1 MLFCSIEFIFLFMP
15 TFLLIYYTVPEKYG
29 NLVLFLGSLFFY
41 AYGEHRFFWLI
52 LVSLVIHYALT
63 RYSQGKSRKC
73 QRVCLVVM
81 LVYGFGMLFIFKY
94 MDFFA
99 ANWNHLAVWL
109 ADRGS
114 SVKLPHVNAP
124 EVSLPLGISF
134 YTFQIAAYAI
144 DVYRGQVKPEE
155 RFVDLGAFLSMFPQL
170 IAGPIVLYHDVSAQ
184 LKKRVLSW
192 RHMENGIKTFIIG
205 LSLKMLLANTFG
217 ILWNQVQ
224 TAGVSAAS
232 VPMAW
237 LGALGYTFQIYFD
250 FQGYSMMAMGLG
262 EMLGFRIPRNFR
274 HPYMATSVT
283 DFWRRWHMTLS
294 GWFKNYV
301 YIPLGGSRHGKVR
314 MLFNMFVVW
323 LLTGLWH
330 GATTAFIAW
339 GALHGFFII
348 VERIGFKKI
357 LDKIGFLRYV
367 YTGLVVLFGWVI
379 FRVANLQPALQYIRR
394 MLTPWQYTQSTYALR
409 ELIGNR
415 CIVMAVVGVLGMGL
429 LQVGIKRFCPTA
441 EKLKGGV
448 LELVYCMFL
457 IVASMLLLV
466 NGTYS
471 PAIYLNF

>member
-15 TFLLIYYTVPEKYG
+15 IFLLIYYTVPEKYG
-29 NLVLFLGSLFFY
+29 NLILFLGSLFFY

-73 QRVCLVVM
+73 QRICLVVM

-94 MDFFA
+94 MDSFV

-184 LKKRVLSW
+184 L
-192 RHMENGIKTFIIG
+192 
-205 LSLKMLLANTFG
+205 
-217 ILWNQVQ
+217 
-224 TAGVSAAS
+224 
-232 VPMAW
+232 
-237 LGALGYTFQIYFD
+237 GYTFQIYFD

-294 GWFKNYV
+294 GGFKNYV

-323 LLTGLWH
+323 SLTGLWH
-330 GATTAFIAW
+330 GAGWNFILW
-339 GALHGFFII
+339 GMYYFSLLMIEKLFLLRFF
-348 VERIGFKKI
+348 EK
-357 LDKIGFLRYV
+357 YP
-367 YTGLVVLFGWVI
+367 VVGWCFTFPAVVTGWVI
-379 FRVANLQPALQYIRR
+379 FASDNLSAVKTYLMQMFGHLSDAGYWTMNLDLFEQTVRQYGIY
-394 MLTPWQYTQSTYALR
+394 LVLAFIFSTPWPYGKYR
-409 ELIGNR
+409 ENKNRPLTILI
-415 CIVMAVVGVLGMGL
+415 
-429 LQVGIKRFCPTA
+429 
-441 EKLKGGV
+441 
-448 LELVYCMFL
+448 
-457 IVASMLLLV
+457 LLV
-466 NGTYS
+466 LFGLCVYKMQTAASNPFLY
-471 PAIYLNF
+471 FRF

>member
-1 MLFCSIEFIFLFMP
+1 M
-15 TFLLIYYTVPEKYG
+15 
-29 NLVLFLGSLFFY
+29 
-41 AYGEHRFFWLI
+41 
-52 LVSLVIHYALT
+52 
-63 RYSQGKSRKC
+63 
-73 QRVCLVVM
+73 
-81 LVYGFGMLFIFKY
+81 
-94 MDFFA
+94 
-99 ANWNHLAVWL
+99 
-109 ADRGS
+109 
-114 SVKLPHVNAP
+114 
-124 EVSLPLGISF
+124 GISF

-217 ILWNQVQ
+217 TLWNQVQ

-323 LLTGLWH
+323 SLTGLWH
-330 GATTAFIAW
+330 GAGWNFILW
-339 GALHGFFII
+339 GMYYFVLLLIVKLFLLRFF
-348 VERIGFKKI
+348 EK
-357 LDKIGFLRYV
+357 YP
-367 YTGLVVLFGWVI
+367 VVGWCFTFPAVVTGWVI
-379 FRVANLQPALQYIRR
+379 FASDNLSAVKTYLMQMFGHLSDAGCWTMNLDLFGQTVRQYGIYLVLAFIFSTAWPYGKYRENKNR
-394 MLTPWQYTQSTYALR
+394 PLT
-409 ELIGNR
+409 IF
-415 CIVMAVVGVLGMGL
+415 I
-429 LQVGIKRFCPTA
+429 
-441 EKLKGGV
+441 
-448 LELVYCMFL
+448 
-457 IVASMLLLV
+457 LLV
-466 NGTYS
+466 LFGLCVYKMQTAASNPFLY
-471 PAIYLNF
+471 FRF

>member
-15 TFLLIYYTVPEKYG
+15 IFLLIYYTVPEKYG
-29 NLVLFLGSLFFY
+29 NLILFLGSLFFY

-73 QRVCLVVM
+73 QRICLVVM

-94 MDFFA
+94 MDFFV

-217 ILWNQVQ
+217 TLWNQVQ

-232 VPMAW
+232 VPMVW

-323 LLTGLWH
+323 SLTGLWH
-330 GATTAFIAW
+330 GAGWNFILW
-339 GALHGFFII
+339 GMYYFALLMIEKLFLLRFF
-348 VERIGFKKI
+348 EK
-357 LDKIGFLRYV
+357 YP
-367 YTGLVVLFGWVI
+367 VVGWCFTFPAVVTGWVI
-379 FRVANLQPALQYIRR
+379 FASDNLSAVKTYLMQMFGHLSDAGYWTMNLDLFGQTVRQYGIYLVLAFIFSSAWPYGKYRENKNR
-394 MLTPWQYTQSTYALR
+394 PLTIL
-409 ELIGNR
+409 N
-415 CIVMAVVGVLGMGL
+415 
-429 LQVGIKRFCPTA
+429 
-441 EKLKGGV
+441 
-448 LELVYCMFL
+448 
-457 IVASMLLLV
+457 LLV
-466 NGTYS
+466 LFGLCVYKMQTAASNPFLY
-471 PAIYLNF
+471 FRF

>member
-1 MLFCSIEFIFLFMP
+1 MP

-73 QRVCLVVM
+73 QRGCLVVM

-205 LSLKMLLANTFG
+205 LSLKMLLAM
-217 ILWNQVQ
+217 Q
-224 TAGVSAAS
+224 S
-232 VPMAW
+232 
-237 LGALGYTFQIYFD
+237 
-250 FQGYSMMAMGLG
+250 
-262 EMLGFRIPRNFR
+262 
-274 HPYMATSVT
+274 
-283 DFWRRWHMTLS
+283 
-294 GWFKNYV
+294 
-301 YIPLGGSRHGKVR
+301 
-314 MLFNMFVVW
+314 
-323 LLTGLWH
+323 
-330 GATTAFIAW
+330 
-339 GALHGFFII
+339 FFSY
-348 VERIGFKKI
+348 R
-357 LDKIGFLRYV
+357 LCR
-367 YTGLVVLFGWVI
+367 
-379 FRVANLQPALQYIRR
+379 
-394 MLTPWQYTQSTYALR
+394 
-409 ELIGNR
+409 
-415 CIVMAVVGVLGMGL
+415 
-429 LQVGIKRFCPTA
+429 
-441 EKLKGGV
+441 
-448 LELVYCMFL
+448 
-457 IVASMLLLV
+457 
-466 NGTYS
+466 
-471 PAIYLNF
+471 

>member
-15 TFLLIYYTVPEKYG
+15 IFLLIYYTVPEKYG
-29 NLVLFLGSLFFY
+29 NLILFLGSLFFY

-73 QRVCLVVM
+73 QRICLVVM

-94 MDFFA
+94 MDFFV

-192 RHMENGIKTFIIG
+192 HHMENGIKTFIIG

-217 ILWNQVQ
+217 TLWNQVQ

-232 VPMAW
+232 VPMVW

-262 EMLGFRIPRNFR
+262 EMLGFPETFGIRI
-274 HPYMATSVT
+274 
-283 DFWRRWHMTLS
+283 WRL
-294 GWFKNYV
+294 
-301 YIPLGGSRHGKVR
+301 
-314 MLFNMFVVW
+314 
-323 LLTGLWH
+323 
-330 GATTAFIAW
+330 
-339 GALHGFFII
+339 
-348 VERIGFKKI
+348 
-357 LDKIGFLRYV
+357 
-367 YTGLVVLFGWVI
+367 
-379 FRVANLQPALQYIRR
+379 
-394 MLTPWQYTQSTYALR
+394 
-409 ELIGNR
+409 
-415 CIVMAVVGVLGMGL
+415 L
-429 LQVGIKRFCPTA
+429 LQISGVAGI
-441 EKLKGGV
+441 
-448 LELVYCMFL
+448 
-457 IVASMLLLV
+457 
-466 NGTYS
+466 
-471 PAIYLNF
+471 